1 MPTVQPVDNAL
12 AMTLKPSPPA
22 WWTLS
27 LLLCWT
33 AVQATPQAPQAAL
46 ACQLGPRHTVV
57 LGVRAQGLAGVS
69 LSTTRRGVTR
79 PAFGERPGEEIVG
92 QLVMKA
98 CVNRTLLFAIN
109 HGPPYL
115 KGVALRLNPRT
126 QQIDRIDFAEK
137 SLPAYLDVGADGMRL
152 LFFNEGGEH
161 DLRYTLY
168 HSGQDTALPVDQL
181 PPLEGSFRRHP
192 LQRPQ
197 RPPSNSSSW

>member
-1 MPTVQPVDNAL
+1 MPMAQPVDNAL
-12 AMTLKPSPPA
+12 AMTFKRPPPA
-22 WWTLS
+22 LWALS

-33 AVQATPQAPQAAL
+33 TAQATHHGTQAML
-46 ACQLGPRHTVV
+46 ACQLGHRHTVV
-57 LGVRAQGLAGVS
+57 LGVRPHGLEGVS
-69 LSTTRRGVTR
+69 LITTRRGVTR
-79 PAFGERPGEEIVG
+79 PAFGERPGAEIVG
-92 QLVMKA
+92 HLVMKA

-115 KGVALRLNPRT
+115 KGVAMRLNPRT

-168 HSGQDTALPVDQL
+168 RSGQDTALPVDQL
-181 PPLEGSFRRHP
+181 PPLKDSFRRHP

-197 RPPSNSSSW
+197 RP